1 MNKKQLFAAKARRAA
16 DLKAQQDKAAQ
27 GPYELSMTF
36 CVDEVN
42 EVIDKYREESGLEDA
57 ELTPE
62 HVAYMVYKGDLIICL
77 KNILIPLSQEWTL
90 NIDSYYFNQETEDEM
105 TVSVEFEMEEM
116 PFNEFRFGSKIKVDR
131 GHGLKT
137 RWKGINQELNDLLL
151 AEVPEGYERTRSE
164 AKLTCITG
172 FTDYKCL
179 QEFNFVKR
187 VLRKNGIDG
196 IHKVNEAIQQY
207 KESSVAKVNQ
217 SIHEYKQ
224 PEVA

>member
-16 DLKAQQDKAAQ
+16 DLKAQQDRAAQ

-90 NIDSYYFNQETEDEM
+90 KVDSYYFNQETDDEM
-105 TVSVEFEMEEM
+105 TVSVEFEMEEI
-116 PFNEFRFGSKIKVDR
+116 PFNEFKFGSKLKVDR

-187 VLRKNGIDG
+187 VLRKNGTDG
-196 IHKVNEAIQQY
+196 IRKVNEAVHQY
-207 KESSVAKVNQ
+207 KEFDVAKVNETIQ
-217 SIHEYKQ
+217 QHKE

>member
-42 EVIDKYREESGLEDA
+42 EVIDKYREETGLEDA

-90 NIDSYYFNQETEDEM
+90 NVDSYYFNQETEDEM

-116 PFNEFRFGSKIKVDR
+116 PFNEFKFGSKIKVDR

-196 IHKVNEAIQQY
+196 IRKVNETIQQ
-207 KESSVAKVNQ
+207 
-217 SIHEYKQ
+217 YKQ

>member
-16 DLKAQQDKAAQ
+16 DLKAQQDRAAQ

-90 NIDSYYFNQETEDEM
+90 KVDSYYFNQETEDEM

-116 PFNEFRFGSKIKVDR
+116 PFNEFKFGSKLKVDR

-187 VLRKNGIDG
+187 VLRKNGTDG
-196 IHKVNEAIQQY
+196 IRKVNEAVHQY
-207 KESSVAKVNQ
+207 KEFDVAKVNETIQ
-217 SIHEYKQ
+217 QHKE
-224 PEVA
+224 PEVV

>member
-42 EVIDKYREESGLEDA
+42 EVIDKYREETGLEDA

-90 NIDSYYFNQETEDEM
+90 NVDSYYFNQETEDEM

-116 PFNEFRFGSKIKVDR
+116 PFNEFKFGSKIKVDR

-196 IHKVNEAIQQY
+196 IRKVNEAIQQY
-207 KESSVAKVNQ
+207 K
-217 SIHEYKQ
+217 Q

>member
-90 NIDSYYFNQETEDEM
+90 NVDSYYFNQETEDEM

-116 PFNEFRFGSKIKVDR
+116 PFNEFKFGSKIKVDR

-196 IHKVNEAIQQY
+196 IRKVNETIQQ
-207 KESSVAKVNQ
+207 
-217 SIHEYKQ
+217 YKQ

>member
-27 GPYELSMTF
+27 GPYKLSMTF

-42 EVIDKYREESGLEDA
+42 EVIDKYREETGLEDA

-90 NIDSYYFNQETEDEM
+90 NVDSYYFNQETEDEI

-116 PFNEFRFGSKIKVDR
+116 PFNEFKFGSKIKVDR

-137 RWKGINQELNDLLL
+137 RWKGINQELNDILLT
-151 AEVPEGYERTRSE
+151 EVPEGYERTRSE

-196 IHKVNEAIQQY
+196 IRKVNEAIQQH
-207 KESSVAKVNQ
+207 KESSVAKVNE
-217 SIHEYKQ
+217 SIYQYQQ

>member
-1 MNKKQLFAAKARRAA
+1 MNKKQLYAAKARRAV

-90 NIDSYYFNQETEDEM
+90 KVDSYYFNQETDDEM

-116 PFNEFRFGSKIKVDR
+116 PFNEFKFGSKLKVDR

-196 IHKVNEAIQQY
+196 IRKVNEAIQQH
-207 KESSVAKVNQ
+207 KESSVAKVNE
-217 SIHEYKQ
+217 SIYQYQQ

>member
-1 MNKKQLFAAKARRAA
+1 MNKKQLYAAKARRAA

-90 NIDSYYFNQETEDEM
+90 KVDSYYFNQETDDEM

-116 PFNEFRFGSKIKVDR
+116 PFNEFKFGSKLKVDR

-187 VLRKNGIDG
+187 VLRKNGTDG
-196 IHKVNEAIQQY
+196 IRKVNEAVHQY
-207 KESSVAKVNQ
+207 KEFDVAKVNETIQ
-217 SIHEYKQ
+217 QHKE

>member
-36 CVDEVN
+36 SVDEVN

-57 ELTPE
+57 EFTPE

-77 KNILIPLSQEWTL
+77 KNILIPLSQEGTL
-90 NIDSYYFNQETEDEM
+90 NVDSYYFNQETEDEI

-116 PFNEFRFGSKIKVDR
+116 PFNEFKFGSKIKVDR

-137 RWKGINQELNDLLL
+137 RWKGINQELNDILL

-187 VLRKNGIDG
+187 VLRKNGIEG
-196 IHKVNEAIQQY
+196 IRKVNEAMQQY
-207 KESSVAKVNQ
+207 KESSVAKVNESFHQ
-217 SIHEYKQ
+217 NKQ

>member
-1 MNKKQLFAAKARRAA
+1 MNKKQLYAAKARRAA
-16 DLKAQQDKAAQ
+16 DLKAQQNKAAQ

-42 EVIDKYREESGLEDA
+42 EVIDKYREESGLKDA

-90 NIDSYYFNQETEDEM
+90 KVDSYYFNQETDDEM

-116 PFNEFRFGSKIKVDR
+116 PFNEFKFGSKLKVDR

-187 VLRKNGIDG
+187 VLRKNGTDG
-196 IHKVNEAIQQY
+196 IRKVNEAVHQY
-207 KESSVAKVNQ
+207 KEIDVAKVNETIQ
-217 SIHEYKQ
+217 QHKE

>member
-90 NIDSYYFNQETEDEM
+90 NVDSYYFNQETEDEM

-116 PFNEFRFGSKIKVDR
+116 PFNEFKFGSKLKVDR

-164 AKLTCITG
+164 AKLTCSTG
-172 FTDYKCL
+172 FTDYKSL

-196 IHKVNEAIQQY
+196 IRKVNEVIQQ
-207 KESSVAKVNQ
+207 
-217 SIHEYKQ
+217 HKQ

>member
-16 DLKAQQDKAAQ
+16 DVKAQQDKAAQ

-42 EVIDKYREESGLEDA
+42 EVIDKYREETGLEDA

-90 NIDSYYFNQETEDEM
+90 NVDSFYFNQETEDEM

-116 PFNEFRFGSKIKVDR
+116 PFNEFKFGSKIKVDR

-196 IHKVNEAIQQY
+196 IRKVNEAIQM
-207 KESSVAKVNQ
+207 
-217 SIHEYKQ
+217 YKQ
-224 PEVA
+224 SEVA

>member
-16 DLKAQQDKAAQ
+16 DIKAQQDRAAQ

-90 NIDSYYFNQETEDEM
+90 KVDSYYFNQETDDEM

-116 PFNEFRFGSKIKVDR
+116 PFNEFKFGSKLKVDR

-151 AEVPEGYERTRSE
+151 AEVPEGYERIRSE
-164 AKLTCITG
+164 AKLTCTTG

-187 VLRKNGIDG
+187 VLRKNGTDG
-196 IHKVNEAIQQY
+196 IRKVNEAVHQY
-207 KESSVAKVNQ
+207 KEFDVAKVNETIQ
-217 SIHEYKQ
+217 QHKES
-224 PEVA
+224 EVA